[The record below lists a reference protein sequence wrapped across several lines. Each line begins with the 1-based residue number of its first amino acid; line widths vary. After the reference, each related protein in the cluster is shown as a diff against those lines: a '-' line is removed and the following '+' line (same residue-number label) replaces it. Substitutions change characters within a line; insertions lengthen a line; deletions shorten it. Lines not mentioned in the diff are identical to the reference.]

1 MPDADQDGFRAAEGG
16 KGRKQ
21 KVSTIPRDPMILLS
35 YVHTQLRDR
44 YSSLEEMCRELELEQ
59 ASIEHTLAEAGFA
72 YDPERNCFR

>member
-1 MPDADQDGFRAAEGG
+1 M
-16 KGRKQ
+16 
-21 KVSTIPRDPMILLS
+21 STIPRDPMILLS
-35 YVHTQLRDR
+35 YVNTQLRDR